1 MRGISEKDLRE
12 KFRNLYWS
20 TDDERQLLTAL
31 LTECKELNQWLPIDE
46 NTPKDKRLNLYWPG
60 NGWITGS
67 WVQLNNNVGYFIH
80 DLLKYQPPPIK
91 PTHYQELPDD
101 PKE

>member
-1 MRGISEKDLRE
+1 MRGIEEKE
-12 KFRNLYWS
+12 VMGFCP
-20 TDDERQLLTAL
+20 TDYDTPRQLLEDIKL
-31 LTECKELNQWLPIDE
+31 SCKELNPLLPIDE
-46 NTPKDKRLNLYWPG
+46 NTPKDRRLNLYWPG
-60 NGWITGS
+60 IGWIAGS

-91 PTHYQELPDD
+91 PTHYQELPAD